1 MVMAVKLDEL
11 IQSVKDDYFKQEQLI
26 SARVAIPAM
35 SKTKGRQVHPRGEK
49 MSVSPEERERCKKR
63 RLEKG
68 WDQYDLA
75 DKSGL
80 TQGAISGF
88 ESGRSKQVYKIVYAR
103 IYRALFGPGEDVVT
117 AEPDTW
123 LKIVEGS
130 VDLDED
136 QRRAVLT
143 MVEQLAR
150 RKK

>member
-1 MVMAVKLDEL
+1 
-11 IQSVKDDYFKQEQLI
+11 
-26 SARVAIPAM
+26 M

-49 MSVSPEERERCKKR
+49 MSVSPEERERFKKR

-88 ESGRSKQVYKIVYAR
+88 ESGRSKQVYKVVYAR
-103 IYRALFGPGEDVVT
+103 IYRALFGPSEEIVA

-123 LKIVEGS
+123 LRIVEGS

-136 QRRAVLT
+136 QRRAVLA
-143 MVEQLAR
+143 MVEQLTK